1 MLPRLVVDADP
12 TARAAEH
19 IARRVRVGPAQ
30 VAFSGGR
37 TPWRMVDQLARYD
50 LPWENLTAWQV
61 DERVAP
67 DFDEAR
73 NYTHLF
79 AKLAVPAKFQPI
91 PVDAKGDPTGTRA
104 ARRYAELLALPPAR
118 GTLDL
123 VHLGLGDDGHTASL
137 FPGDAVLNLR
147 EGGAV
152 AVGPYLGHYRVTLT
166 LPAIARAQEIVFLV
180 TGSSKREPLR
190 KLLAGEVSIPAG
202 RIRHPRCVVYADRE
216 AAP

>member
-1 MLPRLVVDADP
+1 MDP
-12 TARAAEH
+12 DPAARVAEH
-19 IARRVRVGPAQ
+19 VARGVLAGPSQ
-30 VAFSGGR
+30 VAFSGGKS
-37 TPWRMVDQLARYD
+37 PWRMVELLCRYA

-79 AKLAVPAKFQPI
+79 ARLTVPVKIQAI
-91 PVDAKGDPTGTRA
+91 PVDVSADPSGERA

-137 FPGDAVLNLR
+137 FPGDAALR
-147 EGGAV
+147 LRDEAVV
-152 AVGPYLGHYRVTLT
+152 AVGPFLGHRRVTLT
-166 LPAIARAQEIVFLV
+166 LPTIARARELVFLV
-180 TGSSKREPLR
+180 TGASKREALR
-190 KLLAGEVSIPAG
+190 KLLAGDTSIPAG
-202 RIRHPRCVVYADRE
+202 RIRHPRCVVYADPQ